1 MFFDACEA
9 DRFDLDGKRTFG
21 GGTFCVPLLEAMVPE
36 HQVVFAL
43 YRPVNLMYSL
53 VVVLDIQCQSFAL
66 RSHHHRLG
74 KLVLLHALSCLF
86 HYALYVLETFL
97 ATRKGHQLGR
107 HCVRD
112 RIFGRRRYNL
122 YWSFSASLKL
132 KFSLGSAQEI
142 VSRIST
148 ITFLTIVEGD
158 LLWRVKCSGIL
169 TLGLSWSSPFLEI
182 FEGTFPLT
190 KFLLF
195 PKMATSLEMS
205 WGGLGEVLL
214 ANLIQYF
221 FGQIALLFFIK
232 IGANLERAVFCVCG
246 ATVIFSHFEGL

>member
-21 GGTFCVPLLEAMVPE
+21 GGTFCVPLLKAMVPE

-122 YWSFSASLKL
+122 Y
-132 KFSLGSAQEI
+132 
-142 VSRIST
+142 
-148 ITFLTIVEGD
+148 
-158 LLWRVKCSGIL
+158 
-169 TLGLSWSSPFLEI
+169 
-182 FEGTFPLT
+182 
-190 KFLLF
+190 
-195 PKMATSLEMS
+195 
-205 WGGLGEVLL
+205 
-214 ANLIQYF
+214 
-221 FGQIALLFFIK
+221 
-232 IGANLERAVFCVCG
+232 
-246 ATVIFSHFEGL
+246 